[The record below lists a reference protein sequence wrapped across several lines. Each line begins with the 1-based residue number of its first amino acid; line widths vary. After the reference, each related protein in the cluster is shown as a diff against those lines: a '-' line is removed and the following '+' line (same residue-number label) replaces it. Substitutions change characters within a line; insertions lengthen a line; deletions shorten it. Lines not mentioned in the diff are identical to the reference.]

1 MNTLSS
7 ILSFIGEKIQ
17 NAQPVGS
24 IYMTVDASFD
34 PNSHF
39 YGTWVRIEDRFLL
52 AAGSTYTSGNT
63 GGAATVKLTA
73 AQSGVPAHSH
83 PAYAENYGFVTARQT
98 VQGGDMGA
106 QTGSGRHYPYIDTN
120 SDGYW
125 ARPTAT
131 GQNTATQA
139 AQAHE
144 NMPPYLVVNVWKRTA

>member
-7 ILSFIGEKIQ
+7 ILNFIGNKIA

-34 PNSHF
+34 PNEHF
-39 YGTWVRIEDRFLL
+39 IGTWTRIEDKFLL
-52 AAGSTYTSGNT
+52 AAGSTYTSGAT

-73 AQSGVPAHSH
+73 AESGVPAHSH
-83 PAYAENYGFVTARQT
+83 APYAANYGYVMARQS
-98 VQGGDMGA
+98 VLNGDMGT

-125 ARPTAT
+125 ARPTST
-131 GQNTATQA
+131 GQNTAA
-139 AQAHE
+139 GASQAHE
-144 NMPPYLVVNVWKRTA
+144 NMPPYLVVNVWQRTA